1 LYISPSRYRQQIR
14 LSAKNKYLN
23 RLQQKVHAS
32 TLNSAEGYK
41 MTPLDDIFQ
50 GDPLEKAQ
58 EIQQNVSNDE
68 AGEEKTKVKLKTVK
82 RKKKIIKKKK

>member
-1 LYISPSRYRQQIR
+1 
-14 LSAKNKYLN
+14 
-23 RLQQKVHAS
+23 
-32 TLNSAEGYK
+32 

-68 AGEEKTKVKLKTVK
+68 AGEEKTNVKLKTVK